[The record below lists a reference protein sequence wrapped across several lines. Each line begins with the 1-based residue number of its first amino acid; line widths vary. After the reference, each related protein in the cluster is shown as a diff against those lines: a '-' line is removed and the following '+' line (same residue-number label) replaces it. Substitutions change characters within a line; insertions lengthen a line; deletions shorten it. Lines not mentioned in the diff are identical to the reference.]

1 MEYLNCYPAS
11 PKSSQVRTS
20 FFTIRKKFLVD
31 HKLNTHCEDPSVDQH
46 TNEELA
52 ADYKALDERYLQ
64 LENAFD
70 TLKNE
75 FESEI
80 SDHKVSK
87 DENRRLSEQL
97 SKKEKTNCDLKQEI
111 KSLYTNLEVAED
123 NSKKI
128 NKVVKEKDKEMYNL
142 KKDYSKNT
150 VNSENLE
157 QELKE
162 LKAKVA
168 KDEKE
173 RKKKSNK

>member
-1 MEYLNCYPAS
+1 M
-11 PKSSQVRTS
+11 
-20 FFTIRKKFLVD
+20 
-31 HKLNTHCEDPSVDQH
+31 NTPCEDPGVDKY

-111 KSLYTNLEVAED
+111 TSLYTNLEVAED

-142 KKDYSKNT
+142 KKGYSELVAEQNT
-150 VNSENLE
+150 FHSYESELRQMNFIC
-157 QELKE
+157 
-162 LKAKVA
+162 
-168 KDEKE
+168 
-173 RKKKSNK
+173 